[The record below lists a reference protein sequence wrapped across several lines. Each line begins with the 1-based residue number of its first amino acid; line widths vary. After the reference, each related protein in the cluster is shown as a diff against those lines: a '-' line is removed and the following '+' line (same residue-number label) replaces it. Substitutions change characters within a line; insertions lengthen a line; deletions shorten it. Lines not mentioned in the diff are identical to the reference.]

1 MCCQAKI
8 LIALTVR
15 TRMVYSSKGE
25 PGLGTKSGVGD
36 GFAQSDSGEKKHQGF

>member
-15 TRMVYSSKGE
+15 SRMVYSSKGMSD
-25 PGLGTKSGVGD
+25 LATKSGVGY
-36 GFAQSDSGEKKHQGF
+36 GFAQGD